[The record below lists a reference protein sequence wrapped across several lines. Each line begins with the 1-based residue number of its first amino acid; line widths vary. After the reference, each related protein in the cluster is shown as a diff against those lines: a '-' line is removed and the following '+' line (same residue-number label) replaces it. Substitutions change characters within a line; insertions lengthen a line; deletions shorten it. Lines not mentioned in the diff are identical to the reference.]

1 MFNDITFTTTK
12 DGKGVKITKN
22 NTTYSSHTIQKICE
36 NIQQI
41 KIKPWQSKL
50 TLTMLIMDALED
62 AVPGA
67 RVLPLD
73 VSKTFISN
81 HANTPHEYEFLIIEG

>member
-62 AVPGA
+62 AVPA
-67 RVLPLD
+67 LASCP
-73 VSKTFISN
+73 ST
-81 HANTPHEYEFLIIEG
+81 

>member
-12 DGKGVKITKN
+12 DGKGVKITKD
-22 NTTYSSHTIQKICE
+22 NTTYSSQTARKICE

-50 TLTMLIMDALED
+50 TLTMLITDALED
-62 AVPGA
+62 ALPGA
-67 RVLPLD
+67 RIFPLD
-73 VSKTFISN
+73 VSKTFASV

>member
-1 MFNDITFTTTK
+1 MFNGITFTTTK

>member
-62 AVPGA
+62 ALPGA

>member
-1 MFNDITFTTTK
+1 MLNDITFTTTK

-22 NTTYSSHTIQKICE
+22 NTTYSSYTIQKICE

-73 VSKTFISN
+73 VNKTFISN
-81 HANTPHEYEFLIIEG
+81 HANTPHDYEFLIIEG

>member
-1 MFNDITFTTTK
+1 MFNNITFTTANE
-12 DGKGVKITKN
+12 GKGVKISKD
-22 NTTYSSHTIQKICE
+22 NTTYSSHTIQKICK

-50 TLTMLIMDALED
+50 TLIMLITDALED
-62 AVPGA
+62 ALSGA

-73 VSKTFISN
+73 VSETFAN
-81 HANTPHEYEFLIIEG
+81 DHANTPHEYEFLIIEG

>member
-1 MFNDITFTTTK
+1 MFNDITFTTTE
-12 DGKGVKITKN
+12 DGKGVKITKD
-22 NTTYSSHTIQKICE
+22 NTTYSSNTAQKICE

-50 TLTMLIMDALED
+50 TLTMLITDALED
-62 AVPGA
+62 ALPSA

-73 VSKTFISN
+73 VSKTLAN
-81 HANTPHEYEFLIIEG
+81 KNANTTHEYKFLIIEG

>member
-81 HANTPHEYEFLIIEG
+81 HANTPHEYEFLIIES